1 MERGL
6 IKRPLICHQVAIP
19 PKDNKGKMGGETSKH
34 AKQPKTFV
42 LPVDQ
47 VPYQGPSLQ
56 YVFRNITTKM
66 KAHFG
71 FTFAEGQNVVTSNID
86 EYYPH
91 LAESYNDG
99 FKLVQFL
106 RIPFTQSH
114 AGMISMSV
122 KVPYQ
127 AVYCKKYVEQP
138 QTNSWQLKIEKSLI
152 YMHRLGGG
160 MLFSLRQ
167 GFAPPTSDLTHMYD
181 IIQRNAAA
189 GGRFVCMEQTG
200 MVQSQG
206 MNMAMSGVSPGRC
219 SLLSDQT
226 VLFWHQPK

>member
-1 MERGL
+1 M
-6 IKRPLICHQVAIP
+6 
-19 PKDNKGKMGGETSKH
+19 GKVSSKN
-34 AKQPKTFV
+34 ATEQKTFM

-47 VPYQGPSLQ
+47 VPYQGHVLQ
-56 YVFRNITTKM
+56 YAFSNISTEM
-66 KAHFG
+66 KGHFG
-71 FTFAEGQNVVTSNID
+71 FNFSAGQSMVTSNID

-91 LAESYNDG
+91 LAENYNDG

-106 RIPFTQSH
+106 RIPFTQSQ
-114 AGMISMSV
+114 AGMFSMSIR
-122 KVPYQ
+122 VPYQ

-167 GFAPPTSDLTHMYD
+167 GCAPPTSDLTHMYD
-181 IIQRNAAA
+181 IIQRNSAA

-219 SLLSDQT
+219 SLLSYQIL
-226 VLFWHQPK
+226 LFCHLAPCIQ

>member
-1 MERGL
+1 
-6 IKRPLICHQVAIP
+6 
-19 PKDNKGKMGGETSKH
+19 MGATSSKH
-34 AKQPKTFV
+34 GKEPKHFV

-47 VPYQGPSLQ
+47 VPYQGPALQ
-56 YVFRNITTKM
+56 YAFRNINTEM

-71 FTFAEGQNVVTSNID
+71 FNFAAGQNVITSNVD

-91 LAESYNDG
+91 LSQNYNEG

-106 RIPFTQSH
+106 RIPFTHSQ
-114 AGMISMSV
+114 GGLFSMSIR
-122 KVPYQ
+122 VPYQ
-127 AVYCKKYVEQP
+127 AVYCRKYVEQP

-167 GFAPPTSDLTHMYD
+167 GAAPPTSDLSHMYD

-206 MNMAMSGVSPGRC
+206 MDMAMSGVSPGMCFQFRKNQ
-219 SLLSDQT
+219 SLSL
-226 VLFWHQPK
+226 WHLPELWNKAIR